1 MIERQQK
8 LFNGKR
14 CDNLSLNGAGKIDG
28 PKNKWFS
35 EKKLVLEKKLSMKTL
50 MEDFN
55 PVVLQKSE
63 FENWL
68 ITNDERTPSSF

>member
-1 MIERQQK
+1 MTERQQK

-55 PVVLQKSE
+55 PVVLQNSE